1 MSRLERQSQKQT
13 RKPPKQLGYSRGLR
27 SFPKG
32 APLAVILAFSR
43 TGSTVHMLGMW
54 QARRRCAAGLQ
65 LEQGP
70 GPQDGLPVNSTG
82 FAIADRNLY
91 LRSMGR
97 PGVNIMRQV
106 LFAGLLIAG
115 LVATASPSFARQD
128 RYCLFG
134 STWGL
139 HGPCQFSTYEQCRAS
154 ASGTGAGCR
163 LNPHYAR
170 GHGRGH

>member
-1 MSRLERQSQKQT
+1 
-13 RKPPKQLGYSRGLR
+13 
-27 SFPKG
+27 
-32 APLAVILAFSR
+32 
-43 TGSTVHMLGMW
+43 
-54 QARRRCAAGLQ
+54 
-65 LEQGP
+65 
-70 GPQDGLPVNSTG
+70 
-82 FAIADRNLY
+82 
-91 LRSMGR
+91 
-97 PGVNIMRQV
+97 MRQV

-163 LNPHYAR
+163 LNPHYAW